1 MQGKRFKGTITM
13 TYNEASESKVSLA
26 LEQKMT
32 SANPNREYYGEYPL
46 EKLLEYLQKS
56 GYTFTVAWGGINY
69 LDKVIIKKDNQNFS
83 LQGVRCKEFY
93 EIRKLVYDFLEAS

>member
-32 SANPNREYYGEYPL
+32 SANPNKEYYGEYPL
-46 EKLLEYLQKS
+46 EKLLEYL
-56 GYTFTVAWGGINY
+56 
-69 LDKVIIKKDNQNFS
+69 
-83 LQGVRCKEFY
+83 
-93 EIRKLVYDFLEAS
+93 